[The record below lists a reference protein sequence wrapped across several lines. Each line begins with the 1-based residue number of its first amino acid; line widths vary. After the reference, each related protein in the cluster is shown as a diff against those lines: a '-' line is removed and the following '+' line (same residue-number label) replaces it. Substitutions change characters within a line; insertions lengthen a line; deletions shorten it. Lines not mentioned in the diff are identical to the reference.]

1 MTAVT
6 ELSEK
11 FSMRKNDPSSQANMQ
26 RMMRNF
32 RIYEQLVQ
40 TFDPELNNMVLV
52 AINSDIN
59 EVRKSVARL
68 LLYYVKSNELN

>member
-1 MTAVT
+1 
-6 ELSEK
+6 
-11 FSMRKNDPSSQANMQ
+11 MRKNDPSSQAKMQ